1 MIEAID
7 LHKSFGAKSVLS
19 GASFSV
25 EEGAVAALV
34 GPNGSGKTTT
44 LHVLAG
50 LATPDAGTAR
60 IGGVDVVR
68 DRSDAQAKLAF
79 LPQDVRF
86 HDALTP
92 RQVLRFYADV
102 RRERSERPERS
113 EEVPSGAEVVSGPR
127 GADADRIGAVLRR
140 VDLTAAAEQPCGT
153 LSGGMRQRL
162 GLALLALSDPEVLLL
177 DEPGLSLDPDWRRA
191 LMQWLRDCADTGATV
206 LMATH
211 LLEVWRPTIDR
222 VLTCTDGLIR
232 AEDASAN
239 PVAA

>member
-1 MIEAID
+1 MIEAAD

-25 EEGAVAALV
+25 EEGAVVALV

-44 LHVLAG
+44 LHLLAG

-92 RQVLRFYADV
+92 RQVLRFYADL
-102 RRERSERPERS
+102 
-113 EEVPSGAEVVSGPR
+113 R
-127 GADADRIGAVLRR
+127 GADADRIGTALQC

-162 GLALLALSDPEVLLL
+162 GLALLILADADALLL
-177 DEPGLSLDPDWRRA
+177 DEPGLSLDPKWRRA

-211 LLEVWRPTIDR
+211 LLEVWRPTIDH

-232 AEDASAN
+232 AEGASAN

>member
-1 MIEAID
+1 MIDATD

-25 EEGAVAALV
+25 EGGTVAALV

-44 LHVLAG
+44 LHLLAG
-50 LATPDAGTAR
+50 LASPDAGTAQ

-68 DRSDAQAKLAF
+68 DRSAAQAQLAF

-92 RQVLRFYADV
+92 REVLRFYADL
-102 RRERSERPERS
+102 
-113 EEVPSGAEVVSGPR
+113 R
-127 GADADRIGAVLRR
+127 GADADRIGTALQC

-162 GLALLALSDPEVLLL
+162 GLALLILADADVLLL
-177 DEPGLSLDPDWRRA
+177 DEPGLSLDPTWRRA
-191 LMQWLRDCADTGATV
+191 LVQWLRNCADTGATV

-211 LLEVWRPTIDR
+211 LLEIWRPAVDH
-222 VLTCTDGLIR
+222 VLTCADGVIR
-232 AEDASAN
+232 AEDAPSN

>member
-1 MIEAID
+1 MIDAVD
-7 LHKSFGAKSVLS
+7 LHKSFGAQSVLD

-25 EEGAVAALV
+25 EGGTVAALV

-44 LHVLAG
+44 LHMLAG

-68 DRSDAQAKLAF
+68 DPSAAQAKLAF

-92 RQVLRFYADV
+92 RQVLRFYADL
-102 RRERSERPERS
+102 RE
-113 EEVPSGAEVVSGPR
+113 
-127 GADADRIGAVLRR
+127 ADADRIGTALQC

-162 GLALLALSDPEVLLL
+162 GLALLILADADVLLL

-191 LMQWLRDCADTGATV
+191 LMEWLRNCADTGATV

-211 LLEVWRPTIDR
+211 LLEIWRPAIDR
-222 VLTCTDGLIR
+222 VLTCADGLIR
-232 AEDASAN
+232 AEGSPKN

>member
-1 MIEAID
+1 MIEAAD
-7 LHKSFGAKSVLS
+7 LYKSFGDATVLD

-25 EEGAVAALV
+25 GSGTVAALV

-44 LHVLAG
+44 LHLLAG

-60 IGGVDVVR
+60 IDGTDVVR
-68 DRSDAQAKLAF
+68 DRAAAQAKLAF

-92 RQVLRFYADV
+92 RQVLRFYADL
-102 RRERSERPERS
+102 
-113 EEVPSGAEVVSGPR
+113 R
-127 GADADRIGAVLRR
+127 GADADRIGAALQR

-162 GLALLALSDPEVLLL
+162 GLALLSLSDPDVLLL

-211 LLEVWRPTIDR
+211 LLEIWRPAIDR
-222 VLTCTDGLIR
+222 VLTCADGLIC
-232 AEDASAN
+232 AENTPIN